1 MKGIIKQFI
10 FLCSRGREYGRILG
24 NCKYCAVASTGVIAE
39 TEEEAI
45 EKFKKCGG
53 KITDDGRIIMPE
65 TFCDLIQD

>member
-1 MKGIIKQFI
+1 MKGIIKQYI
-10 FLCSRGREYGRILG
+10 FLCSRGREYGHIVG
-24 NCKYCAVASTGVIAE
+24 NCQYCAVASTGIIAE

-65 TFCDLIQD
+65 TFCELMQD